1 MEEVNHTRVSQFLL
15 LGLSDDPE
23 LQPVLFGLF
32 LSMYLVTVLGN
43 LLIILV
49 VSSDPHLH
57 TPMYFFL
64 SNLSFVDI
72 CFISTTVPKM
82 LVNIQVQRKD
92 ISYIE
97 CFTQV
102 YFLII
107 FIGMDNFLL
116 SVMAFDRFVAICHPL
131 NYTVIMNP
139 RLCVLLVLMCWLIM
153 FWISLIHILLVKR
166 LTFSVGT
173 EIPHFFCELTQ
184 LLDVASSDTH
194 VNYVVMHVLSALLG
208 VIPMAGILYSY
219 SQIISSL
226 LKMSSI
232 VNKYKAF
239 STCGSHLCVVSL
251 FYGTAFGVYL
261 SSAATHASQRR
272 LITSVMYSV
281 ITPMLNPFIYSLR
294 NKDVKGTLG
303 RLLSR
308 ASSDC
313 GEDKASVAA
322 TGTESYLLTM
332 CERLVRSGPWMDAQN
347 DSATSQFLLLGLSED
362 PDLQPVLFGLFLS
375 MYLVTVLGNLLI
387 ILAVSSDSHLHT
399 PMYFFLSNLSFVD
412 ICFTSTT
419 VPKMLV
425 NIQAHSKGISYI
437 ECLTQVYFLIIFL
450 GMDNFLLTVMAYDR
464 FMAICHPLSYTVIM
478 NLRFCG
484 LLVLMSWLIMF
495 LVSLIDILLMKRLTF
510 STGTKI
516 PHFFCELAQIL
527 NAASS
532 DTLINNIVMYI
543 LTALLGMIPMT
554 GILFSYSQ
562 IVSSLIRMSSI
573 ASKYK
578 AFSTCGS
585 HLCVVSLFYG
595 TVLGVYL
602 SSAVTQA
609 SQGSS
614 MASVMYTVVTP
625 MLNPFIYSL
634 RNKDVKGALGR
645 LLSRG
650 ASSP

>member
-1 MEEVNHTRVSQFLL
+1 
-15 LGLSDDPE
+15 
-23 LQPVLFGLF
+23 
-32 LSMYLVTVLGN
+32 
-43 LLIILV
+43 
-49 VSSDPHLH
+49 
-57 TPMYFFL
+57 
-64 SNLSFVDI
+64 
-72 CFISTTVPKM
+72 
-82 LVNIQVQRKD
+82 
-92 ISYIE
+92 
-97 CFTQV
+97 
-102 YFLII
+102 
-107 FIGMDNFLL
+107 
-116 SVMAFDRFVAICHPL
+116 
-131 NYTVIMNP
+131 
-139 RLCVLLVLMCWLIM
+139 
-153 FWISLIHILLVKR
+153 
-166 LTFSVGT
+166 
-173 EIPHFFCELTQ
+173 
-184 LLDVASSDTH
+184 
-194 VNYVVMHVLSALLG
+194 
-208 VIPMAGILYSY
+208 
-219 SQIISSL
+219 
-226 LKMSSI
+226 
-232 VNKYKAF
+232 
-239 STCGSHLCVVSL
+239 
-251 FYGTAFGVYL
+251 
-261 SSAATHASQRR
+261 
-272 LITSVMYSV
+272 
-281 ITPMLNPFIYSLR
+281 
-294 NKDVKGTLG
+294 
-303 RLLSR
+303 
-308 ASSDC
+308 
-313 GEDKASVAA
+313 
-322 TGTESYLLTM
+322 
-332 CERLVRSGPWMDAQN
+332 MDAQN
-347 DSATSQFLLLGLSED
+347 ESVTSQFLLLGLSED
-362 PDLQPVLFGLFLS
+362 PDLQPFLFVLFLS

-387 ILAVSSDSHLHT
+387 ILAISSDSHLHT

-464 FMAICHPLSYTVIM
+464 FVAICHPLSYTVIM
-478 NLRFCG
+478 NPRFCG

-543 LTALLGMIPMT
+543 LTALLGMIPIT

-562 IVSSLIRMSSI
+562 IVSSLLRMSSI

-602 SSAVTQA
+602 SSAVSQA

-645 LLSRG
+645 LLSIA
-650 ASSP
+650 ASNP